1 MLWRKWNRDFKRIEE
16 QLTVQVKESEYK
28 STDVLA
34 LQNKVSELPIAIIA
48 TINKNA
54 DLTKKIT
61 YMQVQLQA
69 FYTEELEC
77 SKERKK
83 IIQSLQ
89 KIYLE
94 LSTLHGRQKH
104 AENLEKKI
112 EDLNTK
118 EEVMMKKLQE
128 IYEQS
133 FCPHVMGQNE
143 EEV

>member
-1 MLWRKWNRDFKRIEE
+1 MEDR
-16 QLTVQVKESEYK
+16 
-28 STDVLA
+28 
-34 LQNKVSELPIAIIA
+34 
-48 TINKNA
+48 
-54 DLTKKIT
+54 
-61 YMQVQLQA
+61 
-69 FYTEELEC
+69 
-77 SKERKK
+77 
-83 IIQSLQ
+83 
-89 KIYLE
+89 
-94 LSTLHGRQKH
+94 KH